1 MNGFT
6 SMAARIS
13 RLGFLTLWLSALGLA
28 GCKALGPDFAPTPMV
43 HPQQWGEP
51 GTVPAGT
58 DAAQIQRWWQA
69 FGDAQ
74 LNQLVE
80 QAIAHNQDLAIA
92 REHLLQAR
100 AERVQVASRL
110 GPTVGVGA
118 SDEAFR
124 SSKEVEWPRGI
135 GRSSTYRLGVDAAW
149 ELDILGGNRRAL
161 EAADAQVEAV
171 AQERHGVM
179 VSLLAELAS
188 NYAQLRA
195 SQARLLI
202 AEDDVANL
210 QASER
215 LTEQALGHGLGT
227 RQEVAQARAERE
239 SAQARLPEF
248 QADIVRR
255 IHALGVLTGGFS
267 GDLRAR
273 LGSSKPTLP
282 VAPKLPVVLPS
293 QVIAARPDLRVAYL
307 QWAASTAQIGVAMA
321 DRFPRFNIPM
331 SLGTTA
337 SNLSDLFSGASL
349 AWSLALQAS
358 QTVYDGGRASAGV
371 QAAQSRARAAG
382 LAYERNV
389 RVALREVEDALTGLN
404 AERQRQQSLSAAVTD
419 SHIALDQAMRLY
431 RNGLSGYLPVLTAQR
446 TAYQSRDSLAR
457 SQLSSVQ
464 GAIDLYKALG
474 SGWQPLDIAQSNN
487 PGSSP

>member
-1 MNGFT
+1 MNGFPST
-6 SMAARIS
+6 GRVS
-13 RLGFLTLWLSALGLA
+13 RLGLLTLLVTALGLVS
-28 GCKALGPDFAPTPMV
+28 CKALGPDFAPAPMV
-43 HPQQWGEP
+43 HPEQWNAP
-51 GTVPAGT
+51 GTAQARADT
-58 DAAQIQRWWQA
+58 EQIQRWWQA
-69 FGDAQ
+69 FGDSQ

-100 AERVQVASRL
+100 AERTQVASRL
-110 GPTVGVGA
+110 GPTLGIGA

-135 GRSSTYRLGVDAAW
+135 GRSSTYRLGVDSVW

-171 AQERHGVM
+171 AQERHGVL

-188 NYAQLRA
+188 NYAQLRS

-210 QASER
+210 RASER
-215 LTEQALGHGLGT
+215 LIEQALSHGLGT
-227 RQEVAQARAERE
+227 HQEVAQARAERE

-255 IHALGVLTGGFS
+255 SHALGVLTGGFA
-267 GDLRAR
+267 GDLRAQ
-273 LGSSKPTLP
+273 LGSQKPSLP
-282 VAPKLPVVLPS
+282 VAPQLPVVLPS
-293 QVIAARPDLRVAYL
+293 QVIAGRPDLRVAYL
-307 QWAASTAQIGVAMA
+307 QWAASTAEIGVAMA
-321 DRFPRFNIPM
+321 ERFPRFNIPM

-337 SNLSDLFSGASL
+337 SNLSDLFSGASM

-358 QTVYDGGRASAGV
+358 QTVYDGGRGAAGV
-371 QAAQSRARAAG
+371 QAAESRARAAG
-382 LAYERNV
+382 LTYERNV

-404 AERQRQQSLSAAVTD
+404 AERQRQQSLAAAVTD

-474 SGWQPLDIAQSNN
+474 SGWQPLDIAQSDT